1 MAERKDYYKI
11 LGVNKDASQDDI
23 KKAFR
28 KLSIKYHPDRN
39 QGDKKSEEKF
49 KEIAEAYSVLGDESK
64 RKEYDNPASSFD
76 FNANSPNFGGMNMDD
91 ILKHFTNMGM
101 GDFGFGQRQPREQN
115 VKGSSIRINLKL
127 TLEEMY
133 NGVTKKVR
141 YKRFE
146 PCDNCNGSGMTAE
159 SRRKTCRSCGGSG
172 TIISGNGFNGGF
184 MSFSQTCPTCGG
196 QGYII
201 ENPCPHCKGHG
212 IVQKMTNETEINVGK
227 GVVPGMSLIV
237 QGKGN
242 FPPKSKGTPGDLIVL
257 IEAIDHDKFELVN
270 NDLLYTLS
278 IGVIDAI
285 MGCECAVNTIDG
297 KRLTVKI
304 PQGTNNGH
312 KFRFRG
318 YGMPIY
324 GSSKFGDMIITID
337 VEMPSSLNTNER
349 ALLAQ
354 LRNEEHFK

>member
-11 LGVNKDASQDDI
+11 LGVNKEASQDEI

-39 QGDKKSEEKF
+39 QGSKQAEEKF
-49 KEIAEAYSVLGDESK
+49 KEIAEAYSVLGDETK
-64 RKEYDNPASSFD
+64 RKEYDNPQSN
-76 FNANSPNFGGMNMDD
+76 FNFSGGPDFGGMGMDD
-91 ILKHFTNMGM
+91 ILRHFTNMGM
-101 GDFGFGQRQPREQN
+101 GDFGFGNRTPREQN
-115 VKGSSIRINLKL
+115 IKGSSIRINLKL
-127 TLEEMY
+127 TLEEMHD
-133 NGVTKKVR
+133 GVTKKVK

-159 SRRKTCRSCGGSG
+159 SRRKTCRTCGGSG
-172 TIISGNGFNGGF
+172 TVVGGNSFGGGF

-196 QGYII
+196 KGYII

-212 IVQKMTNETEINVGK
+212 IVQKTSNETEIKVGK
-227 GVVPGMSLIV
+227 GVIPGMNLIV

-242 FPPKSKGTPGDLIVL
+242 FPPKGKGTPGDLIVS
-257 IEAIDHDKFELVN
+257 IEAIEHDKFDLVG
-270 NDLLYTLS
+270 NDLHYNLS

-285 MGCECAVNTIDG
+285 LGCEVVVDTID
-297 KRLTVKI
+297 KKKLTVKI

-312 KFRFRG
+312 KFRFKG

-324 GSSKFGDMIITID
+324 GSNGNGDMIVIIEVD
-337 VEMPSSLNTNER
+337 MPTKLNNNEKT
-349 ALLAQ
+349 LLGQ
-354 LRNEEHFK
+354 LRQEEHFK